1 MVDRSTIDTDS
12 SDPAVAETEL
22 SSRPFWIFLL
32 LHVALWTLLP
42 VLFHPNAPLDVVE
55 EISWG
60 REWQTGYYK
69 HPPLAPWLANA
80 AYLASGGKLWSI
92 FLLSQICVAM
102 CFWTVWKF
110 ARELVGGTRA
120 LAAVVLL
127 EGIVYYNFTSPEFNP
142 NVLQLPLWALVV
154 HCAWKAINR
163 GSVLY
168 WVLLGAFAGIALH
181 TKYYSAALLVSVV
194 LTILL
199 HSKQAKWR
207 PLLSAAIAFCIFLP
221 HLLWMR
227 ANDFITLT
235 YAVDRASAKKTLLTH
250 LAYPISFT
258 ASQLLAVALML
269 VAFFAIYGRPR
280 LSNPPRW
287 NVAARFLS
295 IVVLGPFVLTFVLSL
310 LMNWKL
316 RSMWGTPLWT
326 FLPLLLLIS
335 FPPNHRG
342 SEYRRIRNKG
352 LALTF
357 VMLLAFVIPL
367 TLGPYI
373 HAQPRKALFDGA
385 AMAEQITQSWETS
398 TGIPLKIV
406 AGDTWLAG
414 NVAFYSADRPSIFTE
429 ANQRFSPWIT
439 SEQLQRDGAVI
450 VWQGGKE
457 IPQVY
462 RTAFPDAEIQRPL
475 KVPWHTREQ
484 VEPVTVY
491 WAIAYPAKTTKAS
504 SARVEELQY

>member
-1 MVDRSTIDTDS
+1 MADRSTIATES
-12 SDPAVAETEL
+12 SGPAVAEREL

-32 LHVALWTLLP
+32 LHIALWTLLP

-92 FLLSQICVAM
+92 FLLSQLCVAI
-102 CFWTVWKF
+102 CFWTVWKV
-110 ARELVGGTRA
+110 ARELVGETRA

-154 HCAWKAINR
+154 YCAWKAISR
-163 GSVLY
+163 GSVLH
-168 WVLLGAFAGIALH
+168 WVLLGAFAGIALL

-194 LTILL
+194 LAILL
-199 HSKQAKWR
+199 HSKQSKWK

-250 LAYPISFT
+250 FVYPINFA
-258 ASQLLAVALML
+258 ASQLLALALML
-269 VAFFAIYGRPR
+269 IVFFAIYGKPR
-280 LSNPPRW
+280 QAKSVGG

-352 LALTF
+352 LALTG
-357 VMLLAFVIPL
+357 VMSLAFVIPL

-373 HAQPRKALFDGA
+373 HAKPRKALFDGA
-385 AMAEQITQSWETS
+385 AMAEQITQSWKAS

-414 NVAFYSADRPSIFTE
+414 NVAFYSADRPSTFTE
-429 ANQRFSPWIT
+429 ANQRFSPWIAP
-439 SEQLQRDGAVI
+439 EEARRDGAVI
-450 VWQGGKE
+450 VWQGRAE
-457 IPQVY
+457 LPQIY
-462 RTAFPDAEIQRPL
+462 GAAFPDAEIQRPL
-475 KVPWHTREQ
+475 KIHWHTREQ

-491 WAIAYPAKTTKAS
+491 WAIARPLRK
-504 SARVEELQY
+504 

>member
-1 MVDRSTIDTDS
+1 MADRSTIATDS
-12 SDPAVAETEL
+12 SDPAFAVTKP
-22 SSRPFWIFLL
+22 SPRPFWTFLL
-32 LHVALWTLLP
+32 LHVVLWTILP
-42 VLFHPNAPLDVVE
+42 VFFHPNAPLDVVE
-55 EISWG
+55 EVPWG

-92 FLLSQICVAM
+92 FLLSQLCVAI
-102 CFWTVWKF
+102 CFWTVWKL
-110 ARELVGGTRA
+110 ARELVGETRA

-154 HCAWKAINR
+154 YCGWKAINSL
-163 GSVLY
+163 GTVQ
-168 WVLLGAFAGIALH
+168 WVLLGVFSGSALL
-181 TKYYSAALLVSVV
+181 TKYYSAALLLCVAVA
-194 LTILL
+194 ILL
-199 HSKQAKWR
+199 HSKQAKWK
-207 PLLSAAIAFCIFLP
+207 PVLSAVIAFCIFVP
-221 HLLWMR
+221 HMLWMR

-250 LAYPISFT
+250 FFYPISFT
-258 ASQLLAVALML
+258 ASQLLAMALML
-269 VAFFAIYGRPR
+269 IAFLAIYGRPR
-280 LSNPPRW
+280 LVRLNAG

-335 FPPNHRG
+335 FSPIHRG
-342 SEYRRIRNKG
+342 SEYRRVRNKG
-352 LALTF
+352 LALTS
-357 VMLLAFVIPL
+357 VMSIAFVIPL

-373 HAQPRKALFDGA
+373 HAKPRKALFDGA
-385 AMAEQITQSWETS
+385 AMAEQITRSWRTS

-414 NVAFYSADRPSIFTE
+414 NVAFYSTDRPSTFTE
-429 ANQRFSPWIT
+429 ANQRFSPWIAP
-439 SEQLQRDGAVI
+439 EEVRRDGAVI
-450 VWQGGKE
+450 VWLGRAE
-457 IPQVY
+457 LPQIY
-462 RTAFPDAEIQRPL
+462 WAAFPDAEIQRPL
-475 KVPWHTREQ
+475 KIPWHTREQ
-484 VEPVTVY
+484 VEPVRVY

-504 SARVEELQY
+504 SARIEELQY

>member
-1 MVDRSTIDTDS
+1 MVDRSTIATES
-12 SDPAVAETEL
+12 SGPAVAEAEL
-22 SSRPFWIFLL
+22 SSRPFWTFLL
-32 LHVALWTLLP
+32 LHVVLWTLLP

-60 REWQTGYYK
+60 REWQWGYYK

-92 FLLSQICVAM
+92 FLLSQLCVAL
-102 CFWTVWKF
+102 CFWTVWKL
-110 ARELVGGTRA
+110 ARELVGETRA

-127 EGIVYYNFTSPEFNP
+127 EGSVYYNFTSAEFNP

-154 HCAWKAINR
+154 YCGWKAMNR

-168 WVLLGAFAGIALH
+168 WLLLGVFSGIALL
-181 TKYYSAALLVSVV
+181 TKYYSAALLVFVG
-194 LTILL
+194 LAILL
-199 HSKQAKWR
+199 HSKQEKWK
-207 PLLSAAIAFCIFLP
+207 PLLSAVIALCIFLP

-250 LAYPISFT
+250 FVYPINFT
-258 ASQLLAVALML
+258 ASQLLAVTLML
-269 VAFFAIYGRPR
+269 IAFFLIYGRPR
-280 LSNPPRW
+280 LTEPARG
-287 NVAARFLS
+287 NVPTHYLFL
-295 IVVLGPFVLTFVLSL
+295 VVLGPFAITFVLSL

-326 FLPLLLLIS
+326 FLPLLLLVC
-335 FPPNHRG
+335 FPQNHRR

-352 LALTF
+352 LLLAG
-357 VMLLAFVIPL
+357 VMSLAFVIPL

-373 HAQPRKALFDGA
+373 HAKPRKALFGGA
-385 AMAEQITQSWETS
+385 AMAEHITQSWKAS
-398 TGIPLKIV
+398 TGNSLKIV

-414 NVAFYSADRPSIFTE
+414 NVAFYSTDRPVTFTE
-429 ANQRFSPWIT
+429 ANGRFSPWIS
-439 SEQLQRDGAVI
+439 SEQLRRDGAVI
-450 VWQGGKE
+450 VWQGGAE
-457 IPQVY
+457 LPQIY
-462 RTAFPDAEIQRPL
+462 RAAFPDAEIQQPL
-475 KVPWHTREQ
+475 KIPWHTRKQ

-491 WAIAYPAKTTKAS
+491 WAIAYQD
-504 SARVEELQY
+504 RN